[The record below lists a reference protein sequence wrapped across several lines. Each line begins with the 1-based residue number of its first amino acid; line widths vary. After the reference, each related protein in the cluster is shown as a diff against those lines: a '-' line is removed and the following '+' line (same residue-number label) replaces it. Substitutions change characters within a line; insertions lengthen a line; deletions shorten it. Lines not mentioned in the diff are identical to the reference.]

1 MLWLSPPAISIIPQY
16 LLLNKRNYVNSESSI
31 QSVKE
36 PYHIIHG
43 SCIMC
48 TFSDEL
54 TSLESSDASNA
65 TPYQKMRPLWYIC
78 APGTILSMKSSEHR
92 KTRHPD
98 GWLVFLRLG
107 IRKAASKN
115 LKNGFKNMEYGF
127 KNKD

>member
-1 MLWLSPPAISIIPQY
+1 MLWLSLPAISIIPQY
-16 LLLNKRNYVNSESSI
+16 LLLNKRNYVNSENSI

-65 TPYQKMRPLWYIC
+65 TPYQKYATPLVYLRP
-78 APGTILSMKSSEHR
+78 PGQFYLRSPRNTSSEHENVR
-92 KTRHPD
+92 SFS
-98 GWLVFLRLG
+98 FLSE
-107 IRKAASKN
+107 KHA
-115 LKNGFKNMEYGF
+115 FYGQKCF
-127 KNKD
+127 FAERVETLDP